1 MNAGAFVSTSALRKK
16 LLLFNANM
24 AELFSAR
31 LEANGSI
38 AKKAPKPS
46 TTWAL
51 SFERMRRGC
60 IRVTLSLPALV
71 NTCLFIS
78 LIARALRGVVRVYD
92 TSGCVC
98 LARAA
103 RVARVS
109 IARVECLQLIIHKK
123 IFSFSCQNGLT
134 FSLLCDRIIP

>member
-1 MNAGAFVSTSALRKK
+1 
-16 LLLFNANM
+16 M

-38 AKKAPKPS
+38 VKKAPKPS

-51 SFERMRRGC
+51 LFERMMRGR

-71 NTCLFIS
+71 NTCLFML
-78 LIARALRGVVRVYD
+78 LIARVLRSVARVYD
-92 TSGCVC
+92 TPGCVC

-103 RVARVS
+103 RIARVS
-109 IARVECLQLIIHKK
+109 IARVKCLQLIIHKK
-123 IFSFSCQNGLT
+123 KFLFLAKMG
-134 FSLLCDRIIP
+134 